1 MQVACGSGLER
12 IYRFLQSDEPS
23 NRQGLDFN
31 VIKVPAPLQNLQSVP
46 TSLPGLQELSCCMR
60 V

>member
-31 VIKVPAPLQNLQSVP
+31 VIRVSPC
-46 TSLPGLQELSCCMR
+46 LSCAE
-60 V
+60 VA